1 MSFLKKAMRSWF
13 SLQEGPAHRVI
24 FYYQG
29 EDPTFLEDAF
39 VTLFRNGVVEV
50 KHRNEHVS
58 THVQNVEISWKHGDG
73 QNLNGIL
80 GGKIAGTGRALSLV
94 KNDVTSPIQQ

>member
-1 MSFLKKAMRSWF
+1 MDFVKRIMRSWF

-58 THVQNVEISWKHGDG
+58 THVQNVEISWKHRAGG
-73 QNLNGIL
+73 KPLNG
-80 GGKIAGTGRALSLV
+80 GGGRALSLV
-94 KNDVTSPIQQ
+94 KSEPVSPTPLLPQ

>member
-1 MSFLKKAMRSWF
+1 MKRFMRSWF

-29 EDPTFLEDAF
+29 EDPTFLEDAY

-58 THVQNVEISWKHGDG
+58 THVQNVEISW
-73 QNLNGIL
+73 QNRPNRPV
-80 GGKIAGTGRALSLV
+80 GGGSRALSLV
-94 KNDVTSPIQQ
+94 KNEITTPNQ

>member
-1 MSFLKKAMRSWF
+1 MKRFMRSWF

-39 VTLFRNGVVEV
+39 VTLYRNGVVEV

-58 THVQNVEISWKHGDG
+58 THVQNVEISWKNRTG
-73 QNLNGIL
+73 NTFNG
-80 GGKIAGTGRALSLV
+80 GGRALSLV
-94 KNDVTSPIQQ
+94 KNEVTSPSQQ

>member
-1 MSFLKKAMRSWF
+1 MKRIMRSWF

-39 VTLFRNGVVEV
+39 VTLYRNGVVEV

-58 THVQNVEISWKHGDG
+58 THVQNVEISWKNRPGSQG
-73 QNLNGIL
+73 NG
-80 GGKIAGTGRALSLV
+80 GGRALSLV
-94 KNDVTSPIQQ
+94 KNEITSPSQQ